1 MAGANVDKL
10 LSVLCSAYNPSVFVH
25 WTLHQLLVSS
35 SLPVPSPFTGGR
47 RSVSSLQNQWLL
59 LDFFIQAH
67 PLEYHILF
75 KLLTSWPHAQPRR
88 ARYLFWKY
96 LDTTTLFLFGLKQ
109 ANYDWGLSGG
119 KKGLPGWSFQHLS
132 AIPKFNHHLRCPSV
146 LGGAGQHVNIS
157 GGKVGILRL
166 VTSLLPK
173 PGPAVEMWNFQ
184 KNLIHSFSICVLFD
198 ETMALKQLSTI
209 VYVLFLLLS
218 YFKAD
223 KKVKVHWKEWFNEKD
238 DVGEVLLPAPATFL
252 TNWLR
257 FGVFLGQQQP
267 APCPSRPQW
276 QCPQWVGFI
285 M

>member
-1 MAGANVDKL
+1 MA
-10 LSVLCSAYNPSVFVH
+10 STRF
-25 WTLHQLLVSS
+25 LHPSS
-35 SLPVPSPFTGGR
+35 SIRYNKL
-47 RSVSSLQNQWLL
+47 
-59 LDFFIQAH
+59 
-67 PLEYHILF
+67 LF

-146 LGGAGQHVNIS
+146 LGGATCKHLR
-157 GGKVGILRL
+157 GKGRDPEASDKFAAKAW
-166 VTSLLPK
+166 TCS
-173 PGPAVEMWNFQ
+173 WNV
-184 KNLIHSFSICVLFD
+184 KLSKKLIYSFSICVLFD
-198 ETMALKQLSTI
+198 ETMVLKKLSTI